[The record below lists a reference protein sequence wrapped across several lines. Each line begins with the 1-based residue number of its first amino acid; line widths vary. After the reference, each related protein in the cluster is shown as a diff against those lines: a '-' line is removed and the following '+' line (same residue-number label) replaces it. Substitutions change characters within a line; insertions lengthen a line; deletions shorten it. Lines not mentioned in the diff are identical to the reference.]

1 MPTRRRDWKT
11 ELGFNLYACRGRAHC
26 SNVNDAVSVGTVG
39 CIQKCCC
46 AECCYVYLFDTLYA
60 LPLPLLCCCCTLLNL
75 RVKKRADIAISC
87 VGVVVVV
94 VAVDVSDFVVVDVVR
109 AVWPPLPNK
118 KMCIV
123 FIAFVYILHANV

>member
-1 MPTRRRDWKT
+1 MPSGAEHIAQMSTTLSASAQWAAYKT
-11 ELGFNLYACRGRAHC
+11 AAVLSAVMFIYLIRC
-26 SNVNDAVSVGTVG
+26 S
-39 CIQKCCC
+39 
-46 AECCYVYLFDTLYA
+46 
-60 LPLPLLCCCCTLLNL
+60 LCLCLCCTLLNW

-87 VGVVVVV
+87 VGVVVV

-109 AVWPPLPNK
+109 AVWPPLPNN

>member
-1 MPTRRRDWKT
+1 MPSGAEHIAQMSTTLSASAQWAAYKT
-11 ELGFNLYACRGRAHC
+11 AAVLSAVMFIYLIRC
-26 SNVNDAVSVGTVG
+26 S
-39 CIQKCCC
+39 
-46 AECCYVYLFDTLYA
+46 
-60 LPLPLLCCCCTLLNL
+60 LCLWLCLCLCLCCTLLNW

-87 VGVVVVV
+87 VGVVVV

-109 AVWPPLPNK
+109 AVWPPLPNN